1 MGYRLNELEKKMTY
15 LKYLMMRRL
24 ASNIKNGRKYNAIK
38 FIRSQSFF
46 KGKKY
51 VINKV
56 KNKVKFDPR
65 HYQ

>member
-15 LKYLMMRRL
+15 LKYLMMGRL
-24 ASNIKNGRKYNAIK
+24 ASNIKNGRKYTAIK

-46 KGKKY
+46 TGKKY
-51 VINKV
+51 VKNKV